1 MAISTKY
8 TRQVSVG
15 KHPQKIGESALS
27 AISTLNVA
35 VNNACKFSAYM
46 NSGVS
51 VLDIDSEDRLEYSKI
66 FRDAVISLTP
76 VLASLAKLQA
86 LDDGS
91 TSKADFIAE
100 MEAGGLNL
108 TEYAAQFK

>member
-15 KHPQKIGESALS
+15 KHPQNIGESALS
-27 AISTLNVA
+27 AISRLNVA
-35 VNNACKFSAYM
+35 VNNALDFCAYM
-46 NSGVS
+46 NSPIS
-51 VLDIDSEDRLEYSKI
+51 VLDIDSEDRLENSKI
-66 FRDAVISLTP
+66 FRDVVINITP
-76 VLASLAKLQA
+76 VLAGFAKLQA

-91 TSKADFIAE
+91 TAKADFIADR
-100 MEAGGLNL
+100 EAGGLNL

>member
-1 MAISTKY
+1 MAISTKN
-8 TRQVSVG
+8 TRQASVG
-15 KHPQKIGESALS
+15 KHPQNIGQSALS
-27 AISTLNVA
+27 AISSLNVA
-35 VNNACKFSAYM
+35 VNNALDFSAYM
-46 NSGVS
+46 NSPIS

-66 FRDAVISLTP
+66 FHNVKNSFEP
-76 VLASLAKLQA
+76 VLASFAKLQA

-91 TSKADFIAE
+91 TPKADFIAE